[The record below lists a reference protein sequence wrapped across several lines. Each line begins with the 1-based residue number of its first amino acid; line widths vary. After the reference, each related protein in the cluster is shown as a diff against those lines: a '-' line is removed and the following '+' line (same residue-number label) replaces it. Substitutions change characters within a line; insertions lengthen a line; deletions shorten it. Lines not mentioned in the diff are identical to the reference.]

1 MDPTNPDVRLHVH
14 RWGAGPPVVLV
25 HGGILGGRGA
35 WRAQRPLTERWTLLA
50 PDRPGHGGTPAA
62 GRQDFEPEARLLADQ
77 LLDRPVHLV
86 GLSYGAIVSMYAAA
100 LRPEHVRSLTVV
112 EPPLFGIARGNPAV
126 DDMSAATRALIE
138 DLDLP
143 AETALA
149 RFFEVE
155 GVPVALGESVPRVL
169 TDGMRRLQGARPP
182 DEAAPPMRLLRS
194 AGFPILV
201 VSGGHLEAN
210 EIICDAIA
218 EQTGAERAVCAGMGH
233 LVPDTGAPFNAL
245 LEKFFEQSGAPQQ
258 MP

>member
-1 MDPTNPDVRLHVH
+1 MMDPTNSDVRLHVH
-14 RWGAGPPVVLV
+14 RWGDGPPVVLV
-25 HGGILGGRGA
+25 HGGILGGREA

-86 GLSYGAIVSMYAAA
+86 GLSYGGIVSMYAAA
-100 LRPEHVRSLTVV
+100 LRPEHVRSLTIV

-126 DDMSAATRALIE
+126 DWVSAATRALIE
-138 DLDLP
+138 DPDLSP
-143 AETALA
+143 AAALA
-149 RFFEVE
+149 RFFDVE
-155 GVPVALGESVPRVL
+155 GVPVALGEPVPRVL
-169 TDGMRRLQGARPP
+169 IDGMRRLQGARPP
-182 DEAAPPMRLLRS
+182 DEAAPPMELLR
-194 AGFPILV
+194 AADFPILV
-201 VSGGHLEAN
+201 ISGGHMESN

-245 LEKFFEQSGAPQQ
+245 LEKFFEQSGAA
-258 MP
+258 